1 MGFISRQIEDTY
13 RSVLFSRHDLD
24 RRVFYFSKE
33 DFPGLLSR
41 EYSFENSDGYILKG
55 QFYYYDNPRTDRII
69 IFDHGLAPGHRSYMR
84 EIETICRHGFVVYTF
99 DHTGCGDSEG
109 EHIRG
114 LCGSLCDL
122 DDCLFVL
129 KGLDELRD
137 TKIAVVG
144 HSRGGYSTLNI
155 LAFHPE
161 IDRIVAMSAFLSLKE
176 MHKQLTP
183 FILAPCRKIVY
194 ELERKY
200 NPEYVD
206 CSAINALSL
215 SKSPALIVHSADD
228 RTVSSSLNFEKLK
241 KVFKDRLDTH
251 FLLLKD
257 RNHNPTFTKS
267 AVEYKNAFFKELK
280 KWKKQGSIPTD
291 EECAEFISSYDW
303 IKMTEQDEEVW
314 KVIIDF
320 LGK

>member
-1 MGFISRQIEDTY
+1 MSFISRQIENTY
-13 RSVLFSRHDLD
+13 KKVLFSRHDVD
-24 RRVFYFSKE
+24 DRVFYFSHE
-33 DFPGLLSR
+33 DFDGLIR
-41 EYSFENSDGYILKG
+41 CDFPFENSDGYMLKG
-55 QFYYYDNPRTDRII
+55 QFYYYENPRTDRIV

-84 EIETICRHGFVVYTF
+84 EIETICRHGFVVFTF

-129 KGLDELRD
+129 KGIEELRD
-137 TKIAVVG
+137 KSFAVVG

-161 IDRIVAMSAFLSLKE
+161 VSRIVAMSGFVSLKT
-176 MHKQLTP
+176 MHKQLAP
-183 FILAPCRKIVY
+183 MILAPLRPIVY

-206 CSAINALSL
+206 CSAVKALQS
-215 SKSPALIVHSADD
+215 STAPALIIHSADD
-228 RTVSSSLNFEKLK
+228 KTVSAKANFGSLK
-241 KVFKDRLDTH
+241 KMFESRPNTI

-257 RNHNPTFTKS
+257 RDHNPTFTKA
-267 AVEYKNAFFKELK
+267 AVEYKKAFFKDLSRL
-280 KWKKQGSIPTD
+280 KKQGNTMTE
-291 EECAEFISSYDW
+291 EECSAFISSYDW
-303 IKMTEQDEEVW
+303 YKMTEQDDEVW
-314 KVIIDF
+314 KIIIDF
-320 LGK
+320 LSK